1 MDAALETYRARDF
14 SLWPV
19 AAPSADGVLLLSG
32 GLSPLEVGTAMAVW
46 VGYNHDLDPGDPLAA
61 DGLELVRR
69 TVEAECTNAPG
80 GLCVGD
86 TVSGALV
93 RSGCCCGLE
102 TWREW
107 LDLADGAEPWL
118 GHDPSPRVEHLGPV
132 VRIWP
137 DGRDGRDGR
146 DGCEGR
152 DGRPVELAVAEL
164 EGLLEDVRGKLR
176 GFLGL
181 AGQWAERYAPSL
193 ARALVERLDTDWEIS
208 APLRG

>member
-1 MDAALETYRARDF
+1 MDAALETYEAQGF
-14 SLWPV
+14 ALWPV
-19 AAPSADGVLLLSG
+19 APPTADRVLLLSG

-46 VGYNHDLDPGDPLAA
+46 AGYNNSDLDPGDPLRA
-61 DGLELVRR
+61 DAGALLRR
-69 TVEAECTNAPG
+69 TVEDECTIAPG
-80 GLCVGD
+80 GLCVRD

-107 LDLADGAEPWL
+107 LDLAEGAELWL
-118 GHDPSPRVEHLGPV
+118 GHDPSPRVEHLGTV

-137 DGRDGRDGR
+137 DGRDAAAQGLV
-146 DGCEGR
+146 
-152 DGRPVELAVAEL
+152 GRPVEVAGAEL
-164 EGLLEDVRGKLR
+164 DGLLEDVRGKLR

-181 AGQWAERYAPSL
+181 AGRWAERYAPSL
-193 ARALVERLDTDWEIS
+193 AGALVDRLDTDWAIS